1 MDKVQ
6 IETPNG
12 EVVEAEL
19 ISCFELINTGKKYVF
34 YTRNE
39 MVENNLIYFGENE
52 TVVPKVKKYLKDMEY
67 ELPYSVFY
75 KDGRG
80 ASAELESILGMKKFN
95 NPKDRIEISRLLNFR
110 KNMIILDFFAGSGTT
125 LHATMALNAED
136 GGNRQCILVTNN
148 ENKIAE
154 EVTYERNKRVIQ
166 GYTNV
171 KGEQVEGLVNNNLRY
186 FQADFVPSE
195 RTEINRRL
203 LTARSTE
210 LLCIKEDCF
219 LDVTKDYNIK
229 ERQAKLFTNGLGKY
243 MIVIYHSRNQEEV
256 IAQLTELIQNL
267 ETTEKIKLYAFS
279 PEKESIEEDFFA
291 VADKIA
297 AVPLPDSIYNA
308 YRATF
313 RTLKLNNKPA
323 AVNSLNQDI

>member
-1 MDKVQ
+1 MIGLGSLMLQKYHYRNVYTKQYLKFDNDGNI
-6 IETPNG
+6 IERTQRPFGLIENFSSTQASKKLD
-12 EVVEAEL
+12 ELKLSQTFSYSKPVDL
-19 ISCFELINTGKKYVF
+19 ISYLLKLING
-34 YTRNE
+34 
-39 MVENNLIYFGENE
+39 G
-52 TVVPKVKKYLKDMEY
+52 TV
-67 ELPYSVFY
+67 
-75 KDGRG
+75 
-80 ASAELESILGMKKFN
+80 
-95 NPKDRIEISRLLNFR
+95 
-110 KNMIILDFFAGSGTT
+110 LDFFAGSGTT

-166 GYTNV
+166 GYTNA

-256 IAQLTELIQNL
+256 IGQLTELIQNL

-313 RTLKLNNKPA
+313 RTLKLNNKRA

>member
-1 MDKVQ
+1 MKDLKLKFPYPKV
-6 IETPNG
+6 TS
-12 EVVEAEL
+12 A
-19 ISCFELINTGKKYVF
+19 S
-34 YTRNE
+34 
-39 MVENNLIYFGENE
+39 IYFLNNIH
-52 TVVPKVKKYLKDMEY
+52 P
-67 ELPYSVFY
+67 
-75 KDGRG
+75 
-80 ASAELESILGMKKFN
+80 
-95 NPKDRIEISRLLNFR
+95 NPK
-110 KNMIILDFFAGSGTT
+110 IILDFFAGSGTT

-166 GYTNV
+166 GYTNA